1 MRHLGEVDVQRADAL
16 ARTVAAEISLN
27 HHKHLD
33 PEFRSEDI
41 TELGTSMDRL
51 GFTLVLPARVAESG
65 ARLVGARY
73 CSLRGQ
79 PAAQV
84 QLRDRGGRKHTLY
97 EVPPA
102 GDLDQVKS
110 GSIEIDG
117 LGVTLWREKGLLFG
131 WAEPL
136 E

>member
-1 MRHLGEVDVQRADAL
+1 
-16 ARTVAAEISLN
+16 VAEEISLN
-27 HHKHLD
+27 HHKRLD
-33 PEFRSEDI
+33 PEFRSADI
-41 TELGTSMDRL
+41 TELATSMDRL

-65 ARLVGARY
+65 TRPVGARY
-73 CSLRGQ
+73 CSLRGRS
-79 PAAQV
+79 AAQV
-84 QLRDRGGRKHTLY
+84 QLTDDRGRRHTLY

-102 GDLDQVKS
+102 GDLERVKS

-117 LGVTLWREKGLLFG
+117 LEVSFWREKGLVFG